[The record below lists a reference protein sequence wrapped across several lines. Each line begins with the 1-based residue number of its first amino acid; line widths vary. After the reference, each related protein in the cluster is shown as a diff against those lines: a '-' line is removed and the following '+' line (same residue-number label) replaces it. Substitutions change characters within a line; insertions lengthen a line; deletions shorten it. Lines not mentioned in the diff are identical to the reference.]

1 MKFSDFFQLLYKY
14 LANSEEISPTS
25 FLCRV
30 GDDLLREP
38 QTDIED
44 TLDEDGSLNPL
55 RKVESSTVAKY
66 CNGKRKIPKRTA
78 TRFLNSWG
86 TGENFKDSIRYTTP
100 QAREAIYNALVNNG
114 FEVNESKL
122 ATFCYRLMCC
132 FFEKLSDGSDEVLP
146 SDMVDINQIREKEAL
161 IRYYDLKCPLC
172 GDSLLPN
179 VSGKFID
186 NYNIVYTFPENLS
199 RIEKES
205 FEKIKKAPD
214 ESDAIGSQIPLC
226 VSCANKYLQNPDI
239 NTFKRLVEVQAEM
252 ISKNTIEQVLQD
264 MQLENQLVTVIEG
277 LTNIEIDSSAIDLA
291 YDAKKIDDKIPD
303 NVVLQFT
310 IKAYVSMYY
319 NWIRERFSQLENG
332 TFMFEILAM
341 QIKTAYLRF
350 KGMGYGR
357 EKIFKVLTD
366 FILEKEKLTDRYY
379 EAARIV
385 VAFFV
390 ANCEVFEVENAK

>member
-14 LANSEEISPTS
+14 LASSEENSPAI
-25 FLCRV
+25 FLCKV

-44 TLDEDGSLNPL
+44 ALYEDGSLNPL
-55 RKVESSTVAKY
+55 REVDSSTVAKY
-66 CNGKRKIPKRTA
+66 CNGKRKIPKKTA

-86 TGENFKDSIRYTTP
+86 AGKTFKDSIRYTTP
-100 QAREAIYNALVNNG
+100 QAREAIYNALVNKG
-114 FEVNESKL
+114 FEVNKSKL
-122 ATFCYRLMCC
+122 ATFCYRLMRC
-132 FFEKLSDGSDEVLP
+132 FLEKFSDGSDEVLP

-186 NYNIVYTFPENLS
+186 NYNIVYIFPESLS

-214 ESDAIGSQIPLC
+214 ESDAIISQIPLC
-226 VSCANKYLQNPDI
+226 VSCANKYLQKPDI
-239 NTFKRLVEVQAEM
+239 STFKRLVEVQTEM
-252 ISKNTIEQVLQD
+252 ISKNTIEQALQD

-277 LTNIEIDSSAIDLA
+277 LTNIEIDSSAIDLT
-291 YDAKKIDDKIPD
+291 YSAKKIDDKIPD
-303 NVVLQFT
+303 NVILQVT
-310 IKAYVSMYY
+310 IKTYVSMYY
-319 NWIRERFSQLENG
+319 NWIRERFSQLENEA
-332 TFMFEILAM
+332 FMFEILAM

-350 KGMGYGR
+350 KRMGYGR

-379 EAARIV
+379 EAVRII